1 MNYQPVIAFPNRIDE
16 ATLSGGSWLSA
27 LPLTNLQDIR
37 YAKKARTANLL
48 VPSGVINIDL
58 GRQRDIRLVA
68 LISHNLTELATI
80 RIRGSAADPTFAV
93 TSFDSGSMSAY
104 PSVSSL
110 SLAWEDPGF
119 WFGTIDSER
128 RAYYPSHAIYLM
140 DSPAFARYIRV
151 EITDTSNPDGF
162 IELGRIFV
170 GPSWSP
176 VTGIAAGFQIG
187 HEDVTTVEESVGR
200 TEYFD
205 RRPLVRTMRFSLD
218 FLQTSEIFGP
228 VFDFER
234 QLGISGEAF
243 IVPLPDQ
250 PDKITQTAFPCRIRQ
265 LSPAE
270 LPSYG
275 VWQKNFEL
283 KERVG

>member
-1 MNYQPVIAFPNRIDE
+1 MIAFPNRIDQ

-37 YAKKARTANLL
+37 YARKARTANLL
-48 VPSGVINIDL
+48 AASGVINIDL
-58 GRQRDIRLVA
+58 GQQRDIRLVA
-68 LISHNLTELATI
+68 LIAHNLTELATI

-93 TSFDSGSMSAY
+93 TSFDSGSISAY
-104 PSVSSL
+104 PAVDSL
-110 SLAWEDPGF
+110 SLAWEDPSF
-119 WFGTIDSER
+119 WFGVIDAER
-128 RAYYPSHAIYLM
+128 RAYYPSHAIFLM
-140 DSPAFARYIRV
+140 DAPAFARYIRI
-151 EITDTSNPDGF
+151 EMLDTSNPDGF
-162 IELGRIFV
+162 IDLGRVFV
-170 GPSWSP
+170 GPAWFPEVGISP
-176 VTGIAAGFQIG
+176 GFQIG
-187 HEDVTTVEESVGR
+187 HEDATTVEESVGR

-205 RRPLVRTMRFSLD
+205 QRPLVRVMRFSLD
-218 FLQTSEIFGP
+218 WLQTNEVFGS

-243 IVPLPDQ
+243 VVPFPDQ
-250 PDKITQTAFPCRIRQ
+250 PERITQTAFPCRMRQ

-270 LPSYG
+270 LPSFG